1 MLVDQ
6 TATTTATTTASVTAA
21 STTSVTTTTTTS
33 VTTTTTTTLETTT
46 QLPATTTTSTG
57 TATADKRLAAFWD
70 HDECDQSG
78 DNQNWDWC
86 GRGDFEC
93 PQSRSVPTS
102 ICPSGR
108 AKLVSSKTFVKV
120 GKCYY
125 AYYAQYACEEP
136 DSRLAAYWDLGSC
149 GPAGDDQ
156 NWDWCSA
163 WKFQCPEQRQVSQE
177 ICASGVAVRVQM
189 ESFVKKDSCYYAYH
203 AQYACQ
209 DDSSME
215 SLSID
220 MGSEHG
226 NRRLRGPIPAE
237 EAVPSLTV

>member
-1 MLVDQ
+1 M
-6 TATTTATTTASVTAA
+6 TTSTTNTA
-21 STTSVTTTTTTS
+21 STTSTSGTTTRLPETTTTTTTS
-33 VTTTTTTTLETTT
+33 
-46 QLPATTTTSTG
+46 
-57 TATADKRLAAFWD
+57 TATATSDTRLAAFWD
-70 HDECDQSG
+70 HDECDPAGG

-86 GRGDFEC
+86 GRGEFAC

-108 AKLVSSKTFVKV
+108 AKLVSSKTFVQI

-156 NWDWCSA
+156 HWDWCSA
-163 WKFQCPEQRQVSQE
+163 WKFDCPLHRQVSQE

-209 DDSSME
+209 DESSME
-215 SLSID
+215 SSSID
-220 MGSEHG
+220 IGSEHG

-237 EAVPSLTV
+237 EAVPLLTV